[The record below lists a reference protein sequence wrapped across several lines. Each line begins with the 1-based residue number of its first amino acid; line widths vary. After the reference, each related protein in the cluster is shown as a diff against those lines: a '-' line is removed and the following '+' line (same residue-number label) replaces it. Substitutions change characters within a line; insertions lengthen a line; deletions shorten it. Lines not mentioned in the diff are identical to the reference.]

1 MKSAIT
7 IEQGLRRRARVV
19 RRRLHELLGSDRYS
33 RTAQFDLESKLMR
46 YIPYRDGV
54 FIEAGANDG
63 LTQSN
68 TYWLERF
75 RGWKGILIEPN
86 PVLAAECHRNRPR
99 AKLVNAALVADTAT
113 TSITIATA
121 GLRGFVVGSFTDSK
135 QEAYQRKVA
144 AEQENLEVR
153 DIIVPARTLED
164 IIDESGYGRVDFF
177 SLDVEGYEPQVLT
190 GMNVERHRPRYI
202 MVEGLGPD
210 AILPV
215 LRGHYEFVEMI
226 TPQDYLLRAKD

>member
-68 TYWLERF
+68 TI
-75 RGWKGILIEPN
+75 GWKDFGDG
-86 PVLAAECHRNRPR
+86 R
-99 AKLVNAALVADTAT
+99 A
-113 TSITIATA
+113 
-121 GLRGFVVGSFTDSK
+121 
-135 QEAYQRKVA
+135 Y
-144 AEQENLEVR
+144 
-153 DIIVPARTLED
+153 
-164 IIDESGYGRVDFF
+164 
-177 SLDVEGYEPQVLT
+177 
-190 GMNVERHRPRYI
+190 
-202 MVEGLGPD
+202 
-210 AILPV
+210 
-215 LRGHYEFVEMI
+215 
-226 TPQDYLLRAKD
+226 